1 MATINVERRSTIG
14 LTILT
19 VDSLILFML
28 FMSKFIFNDPVQ
40 WMDPHPTSIIW
51 IWLSL
56 RIIPLLVIK
65 AISTSPSS
73 STINISISWAF
84 PGRYLI
90 IAWCIQILDFI
101 VLAIYNF
108 IIVYARDDP
117 NYARDDSKTPMYLLP
132 LFMFFWFF
140 LLQFMALLGIATYK
154 GCNKRSAEEPSN
166 PDQLEPQIGANL
178 DDSGFEQ

>member
-19 VDSLILFML
+19 VDSLILFYLML
-28 FMSKFIFNDPVQ
+28 NMSKFIMFN
-40 WMDPHPTSIIW
+40 WIHPTGIIW

-65 AISTSPSS
+65 A
-73 STINISISWAF
+73 INISISWAF

-101 VLAIYNF
+101 VLATYTF
-108 IIVYARDDP
+108 ITVYALDDP
-117 NYARDDSKTPMYLLP
+117 KTPMYLLP
-132 LFMFFWFF
+132 LFMIF
-140 LLQFMALLGIATYK
+140 LLQFMALLGIATFK
-154 GCNKRSAEEPSN
+154 GCHKWERSAEEPTD
-166 PDQLEPQIGANL
+166 PDHLEPQIGANL
-178 DDSGFEQ
+178 DDSGFE

>member
-19 VDSLILFML
+19 VDSFILLLIYLL
-28 FMSKFIFNDPVQ
+28 SNFIFI
-40 WMDPHPTSIIW
+40 WIHPTGIIW
-51 IWLSL
+51 IWFSL

-65 AISTSPSS
+65 AISSICHE
-73 STINISISWAF
+73 INISISWAF

-101 VLAIYNF
+101 VLATYTF
-108 IIVYARDDP
+108 ITVYALDDP
-117 NYARDDSKTPMYLLP
+117 KTSMAIFPLP
-132 LFMFFWFF
+132 VFMFFF
-140 LLQFMALLGIATYK
+140 LQFMALLGIATYK
-154 GCNKRSAEEPSN
+154 GCNKWERSAEEPTD
-166 PDQLEPQIGANL
+166 PDHLEPQIGANL

>member
-101 VLAIYNF
+101 VLAIYIF
-108 IIVYARDDP
+108 ITVYARDDP
-117 NYARDDSKTPMYLLP
+117 KTPMYLFP
-132 LFMFFWFF
+132 LFVFF

-154 GCNKRSAEEPSN
+154 GCNKRSAEEPTN

>member
-1 MATINVERRSTIG
+1 MVTINVERRSTIG

-19 VDSLILFML
+19 VDSFILLLIFIL
-28 FMSKFIFNDPVQ
+28 SNFIFI
-40 WMDPHPTSIIW
+40 WIHPTGIIW

-65 AISTSPSS
+65 AISSICHE
-73 STINISISWAF
+73 INISISWVF

-101 VLAIYNF
+101 VLAIYIF
-108 IIVYARDDP
+108 ITVYARDDP

-132 LFMFFWFF
+132 LLMFF
-140 LLQFMALLGIATYK
+140 LLQFIALLGIAILSQ
-154 GCNKRSAEEPSN
+154 GCNKRSAEEQKVSR
-166 PDQLEPQIGANL
+166 LALRGWKCR
-178 DDSGFEQ
+178 GVKR

>member
-73 STINISISWAF
+73 STFNISISWAF

-101 VLAIYNF
+101 VLAIYIF
-108 IIVYARDDP
+108 ITVYARDDP
-117 NYARDDSKTPMYLLP
+117 KTPMYLFP
-132 LFMFFWFF
+132 LFVFF

-154 GCNKRSAEEPSN
+154 GCNKRSAEESAN

-178 DDSGFEQ
+178 DDSGFECLGMMEF

>member
-1 MATINVERRSTIG
+1 MVTINVERRSTIG

-19 VDSLILFML
+19 VDSFILLLIFIL
-28 FMSKFIFNDPVQ
+28 SNFIFI
-40 WMDPHPTSIIW
+40 WIHPTGIIW

-65 AISTSPSS
+65 AISSICHE
-73 STINISISWAF
+73 INISISWAF

-101 VLAIYNF
+101 VLAIYIF
-108 IIVYARDDP
+108 ITVYARDDP
-117 NYARDDSKTPMYLLP
+117 KTPMYLLP
-132 LFMFFWFF
+132 LFMFL

-154 GCNKRSAEEPSN
+154 GCNKWERSAEEPTD
-166 PDQLEPQIGANL
+166 PDHLEPQIGANL

>member
-1 MATINVERRSTIG
+1 MATINAKRRCTIG

-19 VDSLILFML
+19 VDSLILFMV
-28 FMSKFIFNDPVQ
+28 FIFNWDPTGSN
-40 WMDPHPTSIIW
+40 WMDHPTGIIW

-101 VLAIYNF
+101 VLATYIF
-108 IIVYARDDP
+108 INVYARDDP
-117 NYARDDSKTPMYLLP
+117 KTPMYLFP
-132 LFMFFWFF
+132 LFMFI

-154 GCNKRSAEEPSN
+154 GCNKRSAEESAN

>member
-101 VLAIYNF
+101 VLAIYIF
-108 IIVYARDDP
+108 INVYARDDP
-117 NYARDDSKTPMYLLP
+117 KTPMYLLGTP
-132 LFMFFWFF
+132 THVPTMYTTATAIYVF
-140 LLQFMALLGIATYK
+140 LTSIYGLTWHCHIQGL
-154 GCNKRSAEEPSN
+154 
-166 PDQLEPQIGANL
+166 
-178 DDSGFEQ
+178 

>member
-101 VLAIYNF
+101 VLATYIF
-108 IIVYARDDP
+108 INVYARDDP
-117 NYARDDSKTPMYLLP
+117 KTPMYLFP
-132 LFMFFWFF
+132 LFMFI